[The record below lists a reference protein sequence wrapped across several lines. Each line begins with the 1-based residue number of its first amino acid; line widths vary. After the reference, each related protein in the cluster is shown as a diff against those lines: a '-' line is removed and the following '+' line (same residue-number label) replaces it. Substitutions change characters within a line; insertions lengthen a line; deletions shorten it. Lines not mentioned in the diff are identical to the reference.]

1 MKLVAPKASGTEKLV
16 APKAET
22 SMSKGAFAEAFGAVA
37 VHEIGDDTNPFSLA
51 QLAGDLQARLAL
63 NSARLKMTGKET
75 R

>member
-1 MKLVAPKASGTEKLV
+1 
-16 APKAET
+16 
-22 SMSKGAFAEAFGAVA
+22 MSKGAFAEAFGAVA